1 MAIWGAGQTER
12 SAALLERRQPVYQ
25 RAIPVADCLSVSRSG
40 NVWDNAGMESFFS
53 SLKIAGLP
61 PWRNLGKVWLNG

>member
-1 MAIWGAGQTER
+1 VLHYSNGGSQYTSEPFRWLI
-12 SAALLERRQPVYQ
+12 V
-25 RAIPVADCLSVSRSG
+25 CSVSRSG